1 MQAPELHGLTG
12 WATIGFARSIVNK
25 LLFETTP
32 FTNASSRGCLDKP
45 ARAGRATQIAAMVIT
60 GLVAF
65 IWVYFGRLYLIHDP
79 DEWRIANQ
87 QLGYPLYIIPLIG
100 VTHILG
106 GVGLLIP
113 NMPRL
118 TEWVYAGL
126 AINLLL
132 AFYSQLNG
140 GGSTS
145 DKFDPILV
153 MAFVFASYV
162 LRRCMRANRWSIRR
176 TRSAGSF
183 TFSRHVAEAQ
193 RGSGPRPFA
202 SETSRKM
209 RLRDACE
216 FPNYLGEFFLRC
228 LRHALDGYQ

>member
-1 MQAPELHGLTG
+1 MFDRLFLPMLLSHAYKDKDVRFNRKRRIAFNMKSEH
-12 WATIGFARSIVNK
+12 TID
-25 LLFETTP
+25 E
-32 FTNASSRGCLDKP
+32 P

-113 NMPRL
+113 NVPRL
-118 TEWVYAGL
+118 TQWAYAGL

-140 GGSTS
+140 GGSTW

-153 MAFVFASYV
+153 LAFVFASYV
-162 LRRCMRANRWSIRR
+162 LRRCMPANKWSI
-176 TRSAGSF
+176 
-183 TFSRHVAEAQ
+183 
-193 RGSGPRPFA
+193 
-202 SETSRKM
+202 
-209 RLRDACE
+209 
-216 FPNYLGEFFLRC
+216 
-228 LRHALDGYQ
+228 

>member
-1 MQAPELHGLTG
+1 MKAEH
-12 WATIGFARSIVNK
+12 TIDKLAR
-25 LLFETTP
+25 P
-32 FTNASSRGCLDKP
+32 
-45 ARAGRATQIAAMVIT
+45 GRATQIAAMVIT

-87 QLGYPLYIIPLIG
+87 QLGYPLYVIPLIG

-113 NMPRL
+113 NVPRL
-118 TEWVYAGL
+118 TEWVYGGL

-140 GGSTS
+140 GGSTW

-153 MAFVFASYV
+153 MVFVFASYV
-162 LRRCMRANRWSIRR
+162 LRRCMRANRWSI
-176 TRSAGSF
+176 
-183 TFSRHVAEAQ
+183 
-193 RGSGPRPFA
+193 
-202 SETSRKM
+202 
-209 RLRDACE
+209 
-216 FPNYLGEFFLRC
+216 
-228 LRHALDGYQ
+228 

>member
-1 MQAPELHGLTG
+1 MKAEHT
-12 WATIGFARSIVNK
+12 K
-25 LLFETTP
+25 
-32 FTNASSRGCLDKP
+32 DKP

-65 IWVYFGRLYLIHDP
+65 IWVYFGRSYLIRDP

-113 NMPRL
+113 NVPRL

-126 AINLLL
+126 AIDLSL
-132 AFYSQLNG
+132 AFYSHLNG
-140 GGSTS
+140 GGSTW
-145 DKFDPILV
+145 DKFDPVLV

-162 LRRCMRANRWSIRR
+162 LRRCMRANRWSI
-176 TRSAGSF
+176 
-183 TFSRHVAEAQ
+183 
-193 RGSGPRPFA
+193 
-202 SETSRKM
+202 
-209 RLRDACE
+209 
-216 FPNYLGEFFLRC
+216 
-228 LRHALDGYQ
+228 